1 MASAYAAGKNAQF
14 QLQNPSPYGNI
25 SPFQVP
31 IAEAAE
37 QARGAIGAAQATA
50 AGNAAAARYGA
61 MGNAQ
66 AGMYAG
72 MGQAEAGRFGALA
85 GLAGAMSQDNA
96 NRYGAYAAAEG
107 NRQNAMANEASSR
120 YSSAAMAEAARQT
133 ALGNLGSASIG
144 AYGSTANQA
153 LQAWAQNQQ
162 AYNQALAQ
170 MQGAGQSAM
179 SSYGQSRNA
188 ALGNLAAAYGG
199 AGGSLGGASAA
210 GDVASSLGSAPNS
223 FTASNPYGT
232 VASGAYGSA
241 PAVNNTGSLVPGIA
255 DQTFAGLGGV
265 GQNLMAQDVAGSL
278 NQQYDRSM
286 NDLNAQHFS
295 SREMPAQMQRMT
307 FADLLTMGDQYIAPT
322 MAGMNQ
328 YYANANAGRPDFSAG
343 MDQFYGNMA
352 QVRPDYSGIL
362 TPLTVPT
369 KFDRPSV
376 GSAPT
381 LQGLFGDQATG
392 AQNAGALSRESP
404 ASQRLRDAQAMDLYY
419 NYYNNTNARRND
431 RLRRAGLPA
440 GPTKAAAPN
449 AAARVTEQEK
459 QRLVRSRT
467 GQAYQLGSALLD
479 SAYKRLFET

>member
-1 MASAYAAGKNAQF
+1 MATAYAAGKNALF
-14 QLQNPSPYGNI
+14 QQQNPNPYGNI
-25 SPFQVP
+25 SPFDIP
-31 IAEAAE
+31 IAQAAE
-37 QARGAIGAAQATA
+37 QSRGAIGAAQATA

-66 AGMYAG
+66 AGMYGG

-107 NRQNAMANEASSR
+107 NRQTAMANEASSR

-153 LQAWAQNQQ
+153 LQAWSQNQQ

-188 ALGNLAAAYGG
+188 ALGNLAAAYGD
-199 AGGSLGGASAA
+199 AGGK
-210 GDVASSLGSAPNS
+210 LGSASAISDLSASFGGDFGGFGGDSS
-223 FTASNPYGT
+223 FTGTNPYGT
-232 VASGAYGSA
+232 VAAGSYGSS
-241 PAVNNTGSLVPGIA
+241 PSGGGGFYGNVNRSSANSAVPGVA
-255 DQTFAGLGGV
+255 DATFAGLGGV
-265 GQNLMAQDVAGSL
+265 GQNLMAQDVTGSL
-278 NQQYDRSM
+278 SRQYDRSM
-286 NDLNAQHFS
+286 NDLNAQHYS

-328 YYANANAGRPDFSAG
+328 YYANANTGRPDFAG
-343 MDQFYGNMA
+343 GMNQFYDNMA
-352 QVRPDYSGIL
+352 QVRPDYSGVL

-369 KFDRPSV
+369 KFDKPSV
-376 GSAPT
+376 GSSPT
-381 LQGLFGDQATG
+381 LQSLFGNQVTG
-392 AQNAGALSRESP
+392 ASNFRPAGSAWDQRLAETQARDRFYDYYDSTNAKRNTPGNRAAMNAG
-404 ASQRLRDAQAMDLYY
+404 
-419 NYYNNTNARRND
+419 
-431 RLRRAGLPA
+431 G
-440 GPTKAAAPN
+440 
-449 AAARVTEQEK
+449 
-459 QRLVRSRT
+459 
-467 GQAYQLGSALLD
+467 
-479 SAYKRLFET
+479 YKL